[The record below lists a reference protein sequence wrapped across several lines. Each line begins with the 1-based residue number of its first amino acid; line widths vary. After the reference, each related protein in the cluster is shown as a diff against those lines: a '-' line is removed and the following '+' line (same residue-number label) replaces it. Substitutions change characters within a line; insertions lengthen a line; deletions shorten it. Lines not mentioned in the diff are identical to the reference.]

1 MLPQDKLIQSD
12 IGIFRTLFPEQTRS
26 VYSIIVWSI
35 VLLLDIIVLAGIA
48 VSQGWTGVF
57 SKTGIL
63 LLLAAAI
70 LLFWLEGVLWS
81 AVRKRIHIHK

>member
-1 MLPQDKLIQSD
+1 MLPKDKLIQAD
-12 IGIFRTLFPEQTRS
+12 IGIFRALFPEQTRS

-35 VLLLDIIVLAGIA
+35 ILLLDIIALAGIA

-63 LLLAAAI
+63 LLLAAVI
-70 LLFWLEGVLWS
+70 LLFWLEGFLWG
-81 AVRKRIHIHK
+81 AVRKLIQK